1 MQKGGV
7 TERPPRFSA
16 TSQEPETP
24 ATATIDAG
32 AFGAWLAEFRE
43 SLRGH
48 GGTHVPCGECV
59 GCCVSSYSIL
69 VRPEDT
75 QALAAI
81 PAHLLTRVSS
91 FGAGVKAMGYL
102 PDGRC
107 PMLQAGQCS
116 IYSHRPQ
123 TCRDY
128 DCRVFAAAGI
138 DAGDTKPVIN
148 QRVREWRFTYASEQD
163 RAAHRAV
170 RAAATFILEHHAEF
184 PEQRLPKNPSGI
196 AVLAV
201 KCHEVFLDDTLAR
214 RSAEDVASA
223 IANASRR
230 FDESAQSRSRPLPK
244 PGAT

>member
-1 MQKGGV
+1 MQKGEV
-7 TERPPRFSA
+7 TASPNDSPFM
-16 TSQEPETP
+16 TPETETP
-24 ATATIDAG
+24 PTVSVDAG
-32 AFGAWLAEFRE
+32 AFGAWLVEFRE
-43 SLRGH
+43 SLRGY

-81 PAHLLTRVSS
+81 PAQLLTRVSS

-102 PDGRC
+102 TDGRC
-107 PMLQAGQCS
+107 PMLRAGQCS

-138 DAGDTKPVIN
+138 DAGDTKPAIN

-201 KCHEVFLDDTLAR
+201 KCHEVFLEDTLTG
-214 RSAEDVASA
+214 RSAADVASA

-230 FDESAQSRSRPLPK
+230 FDESAQSRSRPVPK
-244 PGAT
+244 PGVT